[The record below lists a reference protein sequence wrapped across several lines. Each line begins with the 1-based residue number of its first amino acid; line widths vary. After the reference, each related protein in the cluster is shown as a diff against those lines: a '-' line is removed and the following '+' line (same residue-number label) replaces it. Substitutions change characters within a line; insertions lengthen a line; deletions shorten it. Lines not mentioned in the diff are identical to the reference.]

1 MITTTLEKIRSRGPC
16 QDGWDRLLRHLGKT
30 KADNDILPLSTV
42 LESNGYDDALWC
54 LRAVDGH
61 DREIRLFAVWCAR
74 SVEHLSQDPRV
85 KAATDVAERYAGGDA
100 TESEL
105 GEARAAAWAADA
117 AAREA
122 ADAAADAA
130 AWAAGSAAREAD
142 AAAGAAT
149 VESARAAQTV
159 KFREMVS

>member
-74 SVEHLSQDPRV
+74 TVEHLSQDPRV

-105 GEARAAAWAADA
+105 GEARAAAW
-117 AAREA
+117 A